1 MAIVTDKLE
10 LNQVSINSTQWIA
23 ENIPNEL
30 KKHSFFIPWF
40 PVPKEL
46 KSGAIK
52 LLKKPDDPQ
61 WSKKKTNHTFDQ
73 CETTRG
79 LGFRYTSDHPFICL
93 DFDDDKGKTPFE
105 TLKEAALKFQ
115 SYTEVSPSGKGLHV
129 ILSVQ
134 DKESFKSNKLTLNG
148 VEVFVSS
155 GYVTLT
161 GRTVGDTNTIRASS
175 ANEVYE
181 LLGYKAPFA
190 APEDFNDVDDYKNK
204 STERPVDGYTRL
216 SATKVRELLRL
227 VPVKALTGSSLTN
240 LFGKAELLNELN
252 GTEDYAAWIK
262 IGQAIHHNFRG
273 SLEGFAIWNEW
284 SAEGDN
290 YDAEVCGQ
298 KWESFR
304 IKPHSITIGLLIKL
318 AASQR
323 PEFPDKGKR
332 GGLMPTHG
340 NLIAYLNFCR
350 VELYFDEITKQSKI
364 KMSARAAARWH
375 LKSYPSELSL
385 GEVAAFI
392 CTDLVS
398 LGFPPSSFGESKL
411 KKILTA
417 RSRLTPRNIIRD
429 YFIECHKK
437 WDGRDRLTSLYD
449 TLLPK
454 NRSFDFAYQQFLR
467 KWLLQV
473 VVAATQDSDTHTP
486 ARLNQ
491 MLILIGPQELGKSNW
506 IQSLFPPGLRDFCAE
521 KRLNFG
527 GGFRTDGV
535 KLAMELQ
542 GLLICSLNEVD
553 VYFARQGSS
562 ELKIFL
568 DATNDMVVLPYGEA
582 PVKMV
587 RRTVFAGSAN
597 EPNFLRDI
605 TGNRR
610 YLCIW
615 LQDLKH
621 KHNID
626 VDMLWGQMYSI
637 MMTGEPHWFNP
648 EDPKDKKVIAIRD
661 AINSGLMHM
670 PNEAIQEALYYNFDV
685 ERAQLE
691 ECWERLKLSRIF
703 DLLGLKAPV
712 NSKEYNEAKK
722 TVQAWS
728 IQVSGKHPQMLAGVR
743 AQILYFMPPLREEP
757 AKELMSEED
766 APPTIEEQI
775 KQLEARLAQLK
786 SKQAGDEFN

>member
-1 MAIVTDKLE
+1 MAIITSLNEV
-10 LNQVSINSTQWIA
+10 NQVSTDSAQWIA
-23 ENIPNEL
+23 ENIPDEL
-30 KKHSFFIPWF
+30 KQHPYFISWYG
-40 PVPKEL
+40 VPKEM
-46 KSGAIK
+46 KNGTIK
-52 LLKKPDDPQ
+52 LLKKPDDPH
-61 WSKKKTNHTFDQ
+61 WTKKKTNQAFYQ
-73 CETTRG
+73 CEATRG
-79 LGFRYTSDHPFICL
+79 LGFRYTLDHPFVCL
-93 DFDDDKGKTPFE
+93 DFDDDKGKIPFE
-105 TLKEAALKFQ
+105 TLKESALKFQ

-129 ILSVQ
+129 ILSIQ
-134 DKESFKSNKLTLNG
+134 DKESFKFSHSRIKG

-161 GRTVGDTNTIRASS
+161 GLRVGDSTIIRASS
-175 ANEVYE
+175 ADEIYR
-181 LLGYKAPFA
+181 LLGYNASFA
-190 APEDFNDVDDYKNK
+190 APAVDDFNDVDGYKD
-204 STERPVDGYTRL
+204 TEKPAEEYKRL

-227 VPVKALTGSSLTN
+227 VPVKALTGTSLTS
-240 LFGKAELLNELN
+240 LFGKAELLDELT

-262 IGQAIHHNFRG
+262 IGQAIHHNFGG

-284 SAEGDN
+284 SSEGDN

-304 IKPHSITIGLLIKL
+304 TKPHSITIGLLIKL
-318 AASQR
+318 AMSQR
-323 PEFPDKGKR
+323 PEFPDKGKK

-340 NLIAYLNFCR
+340 NLIAYLSFCQ

-375 LKSYPSELSL
+375 LKSYPSELTL

-398 LGFPPSSFGESKL
+398 LGFLPSSFGESKL

-417 RSRLTPRNIIRD
+417 RSRSTPRNAIRD
-429 YFIECHKK
+429 YFVECHKK
-437 WDGRDRLTSLYD
+437 WDSRDRLSELYD
-449 TLLPK
+449 TLTPK

-473 VVAATQDSDTHTP
+473 VVAATQDSNTPTP

-491 MLILIGPQELGKSNW
+491 MLILIGPQEMGKSNW
-506 IQSLFPPGLRDFCAE
+506 IRSLFPTGLRDFCAE

-527 GGFRTDGV
+527 GGYRTDSV

-597 EPNFLRDI
+597 ESNFLKDP

-610 YLCIW
+610 YLCIE
-615 LQDLKH
+615 LHDLRH
-621 KHNID
+621 EHGID

-637 MMTGEPHWFNP
+637 MLSGEHHWFNP
-648 EDPKDKKVIAIRD
+648 EDQSDQKVIAVRD
-661 AINSGLMHM
+661 SINSGLMHM
-670 PNEAIQEALYYNFDV
+670 PSEAIQEALYYNFDV

-691 ECWERLKLSRIF
+691 GCWERHKLSWI
-703 DLLGLKAPV
+703 LNMVGLKASM

-728 IQVSGKHPQMLAGVR
+728 LQVSGKHPWQGTGLRTQTM
-743 AQILYFMPPLREEP
+743 YYMPPLREDSV
-757 AKELMSEED
+757 KELMSEED
-766 APPTIEEQI
+766 APLTVEEQI